1 MHCAQVSFALSEME
15 SLASSR
21 RTCRMKRKRCLRAS
35 IVSTVGNGLV
45 VGMAG
50 NGLSLGIDFRRR
62 CMSSLW
68 ARTNLWRQASHPDGI
83 LAAHPEK
90 EDYPGDLP
98 QFSFGPRIKGQR
110 LSVTVERDSL
120 RARLRP
126 KAQTPGPQAPSF
138 TSTRRLANRA
148 SETSSRARLSLKPES
163 WTKIRLSLRW
173 DVFEDLDLY
182 IAYQL
187 QQELD
192 FSNIHDSPPDLED
205 NDSVGD
211 EQPHWVDSDS
221 DGGDEGGEDIINLA
235 RFAYDFDKGVDE
247 EDADRFTHDEEE
259 EVDDDEND
267 QYGRQSPT
275 PSDNSALTFSPD
287 PSARNSPEPLA
298 RGSKAHPISLSSS
311 EESLLQSVANPES
324 SSGRVCPAFSCSIC
338 LDDHPETMLH
348 SSPPASTL
356 SAEIAC
362 APTSLTKSLSI
373 GTLSSALCTTLA
385 DQQSPGSKQSYRCNT
400 CPILR

>member
-1 MHCAQVSFALSEME
+1 MDQEF
-15 SLASSR
+15 
-21 RTCRMKRKRCLRAS
+21 
-35 IVSTVGNGLV
+35 
-45 VGMAG
+45 
-50 NGLSLGIDFRRR
+50 DFPFD
-62 CMSSLW
+62 
-68 ARTNLWRQASHPDGI
+68 A
-83 LAAHPEK
+83 
-90 EDYPGDLP
+90 
-98 QFSFGPRIKGQR
+98 
-110 LSVTVERDSL
+110 
-120 RARLRP
+120 
-126 KAQTPGPQAPSF
+126 
-138 TSTRRLANRA
+138 
-148 SETSSRARLSLKPES
+148 
-163 WTKIRLSLRW
+163 

-235 RFAYDFDKGVDE
+235 RFAYDFDEGVDE

-267 QYGRQSPT
+267 QYDRQSPT

-338 LDDHPETMLH
+338 LDDHPEDDVALIPSCEH
-348 SSPPASTL
+348 SFCRDCLRSYITNKVSEHRYPVFCPV
-356 SAEIAC
+356 
-362 APTSLTKSLSI
+362 
-373 GTLSSALCTTLA
+373 CTTLA
-385 DQQSPGSKQSYRCNT
+385 DQQSPGIIDETVIEGIWIPEKEYRIFEEMQLSSLSILLHCRQCEQTMNVARDEYQENKFVICPLPACTYRWCTACQQPAPLGGPDHTCDTSTSTNLDNMVRENGWKFCPGCRALIQKESGCNHMT
-400 CPILR
+400 CITPGCNVSFCYSCGDTIVRSALVKEIYAATINHYGANCRLFEDIPDVDVPP